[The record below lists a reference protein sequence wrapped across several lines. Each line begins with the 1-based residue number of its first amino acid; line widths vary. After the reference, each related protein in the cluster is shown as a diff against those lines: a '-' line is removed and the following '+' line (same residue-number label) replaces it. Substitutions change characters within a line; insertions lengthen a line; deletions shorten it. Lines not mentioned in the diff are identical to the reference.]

1 MSTNPNPSQCLHDAI
16 ARIHHELRT
25 RTWLSIH
32 EVLGDDGQEYQT
44 LNLRHHLGLDVH
56 ASVARGP
63 RAPYKKRKAG
73 EIRNQYNTSPASN
86 SCKAAVTDQ
95 ASDLTPALQE
105 ANKANNKQH
114 KNIKQIIGATRSSYC
129 LLGAK
134 APRSFFTQDKN
145 NKQQSTRKSI

>member
-1 MSTNPNPSQCLHDAI
+1 MSTNPNPLQCLHDAI

-32 EVLGDDGQEYQT
+32 EVLGDDGQEYQI

-73 EIRNQYNTSPASN
+73 EINTTPPPPAIR
-86 SCKAAVTDQ
+86 ARPPAVTDQ

-114 KNIKQIIGATRSSYC
+114 KNIKQIIGATRSSCC

-134 APRSFFTQDKN
+134 AIEPRSF
-145 NKQQSTRKSI
+145 

>member
-1 MSTNPNPSQCLHDAI
+1 MSTNPNPSQCLQDAI

-25 RTWLSIH
+25 GTWFSIH
-32 EVLGDDGQEYQT
+32 ELLGDDGQEYQT

-63 RAPYKKRKAG
+63 PAPYKKRKAG

-86 SCKAAVTDQ
+86 SCKAACCHRSGIRLDSGAPRGKQ
-95 ASDLTPALQE
+95 G
-105 ANKANNKQH
+105 KQH
-114 KNIKQIIGATRSSYC
+114 KNIKQIIGVTRSSYC

-134 APRSFFTQDKN
+134 AIEPRSF
-145 NKQQSTRKSI
+145 

>member
-63 RAPYKKRKAG
+63 RPPYKKRKAG
-73 EIRNQYNTSPASN
+73 EIRNQYNTPPASN
-86 SCKAAVTDQ
+86 SCKAACC
-95 ASDLTPALQE
+95 
-105 ANKANNKQH
+105 H
-114 KNIKQIIGATRSSYC
+114 RSGIRFDS
-129 LLGAK
+129 G
-134 APRSFFTQDKN
+134 APRGKQG
-145 NKQQSTRKSI
+145 KQQTTQKHQANYWGHSVKLLFIGSKGTPIILDTG

>member
-44 LNLRHHLGLDVH
+44 LNLRYHLGLDVH

-86 SCKAAVTDQ
+86 SCKAACC
-95 ASDLTPALQE
+95 
-105 ANKANNKQH
+105 H
-114 KNIKQIIGATRSSYC
+114 RSGIRFDS
-129 LLGAK
+129 G
-134 APRSFFTQDKN
+134 APRGKQG
-145 NKQQSTRKSI
+145 KQQTTQKHQANYWGHSVKLLFIGSKGTPIILYTG

>member
-44 LNLRHHLGLDVH
+44 LNLRYHLGLDVH

-73 EIRNQYNTSPASN
+73 EINTTPPLPAIR
-86 SCKAAVTDQ
+86 ARPPAVTDQ
-95 ASDLTPALQE
+95 ASDLTPALEE
-105 ANKANNKQH
+105 ANKAHNKQH
-114 KNIKQIIGATRSSYC
+114 KNIKQIIGATRSSCC

-134 APRSFFTQDKN
+134 AIEPRSF
-145 NKQQSTRKSI
+145 

>member
-1 MSTNPNPSQCLHDAI
+1 MSNNPNPSQCLHDAI

-44 LNLRHHLGLDVH
+44 LNLRHHILVSTSMQVWQEDRVH
-56 ASVARGP
+56 HTKNAKPAKSEINTTPHPPAI
-63 RAPYKKRKAG
+63 RAKP
-73 EIRNQYNTSPASN
+73 P
-86 SCKAAVTDQ
+86 AVTDQ

-134 APRSFFTQDKN
+134 APRSF
-145 NKQQSTRKSI
+145 